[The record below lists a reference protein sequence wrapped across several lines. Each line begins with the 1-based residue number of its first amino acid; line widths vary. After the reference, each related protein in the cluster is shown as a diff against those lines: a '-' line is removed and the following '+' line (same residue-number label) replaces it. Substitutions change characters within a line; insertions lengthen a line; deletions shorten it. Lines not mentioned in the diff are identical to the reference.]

1 MSRVRFRVYG
11 DPRPQ
16 GSKRAFVVKG
26 RAVLTEASGENLKTW
41 RGQVAVAAREARP
54 DAPIEGPVRVAM
66 RFFMRRPQKPKHGRP
81 AGRPDLS
88 KLARAVEDEMTGVVF
103 RDDSQAVV
111 LDLSKEYESDGQ
123 PPGVAV
129 EVEALDD

>member
-1 MSRVRFRVYG
+1 MSKVAFRVYG

-41 RGQVAVAAREARP
+41 RGQVAIAAREARP
-54 DAPIEGPVRVAM
+54 EAVFDGPVRVVM
-66 RFFMRRPQKPKHGRP
+66 RFFLRKPQKPKHGSP
-81 AGRPDLS
+81 SGRPDLS
-88 KLARAVEDEMTGVVF
+88 KLARAVEDEMTGVIF

-111 LDLSKEYESDGQ
+111 LELSKQYEAEGQ
-123 PPGVAV
+123 PTGAEV
-129 EVEALDD
+129 EVEEL

>member
-1 MSRVRFRVYG
+1 MGSVRFRVYG

-41 RGQVAVAAREARP
+41 RGQVAIAARENRP
-54 DAPIEGPVRVAM
+54 DAPFEGPVRVVM
-66 RFFMRRPQKPKHGRP
+66 RFFLRRPQKPKHGTP

-88 KLARAVEDEMTGVVF
+88 KLARAVEDELTGVVF

-111 LDLSKEYESDGQ
+111 LELTKEYESDGQ
-123 PPGVAV
+123 PTGAEV
-129 EVEALDD
+129 EVEEL